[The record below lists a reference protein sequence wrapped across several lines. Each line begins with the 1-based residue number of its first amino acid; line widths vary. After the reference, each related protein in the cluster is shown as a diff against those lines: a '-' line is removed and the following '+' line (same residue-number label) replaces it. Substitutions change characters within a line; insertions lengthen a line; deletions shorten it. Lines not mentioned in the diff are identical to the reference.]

1 MIVVM
6 KGDAEK
12 ELIDAVISKI
22 TQLGYQPHPIYGEKR
37 TVIGAVGDERERER
51 VMETLANMP
60 GVEQVV
66 PILKPYKLAGTEVKK
81 EKSVIKINETVEVGG
96 ERLFIIAGPCSVESE
111 EQIVSTA
118 RAVAEAGANA
128 LRGGAFKPRTSPY
141 SFQGMEKE
149 GLKLLATAR
158 RETGLP
164 VVTEVMNPKDLDV
177 VETFADVIQ
186 IGARNVQNFSLLKLV
201 GEASKP
207 VLLKRGMSTTIKE
220 WLMSAEYILS
230 YGNNDVILC
239 ERGIRTFEN
248 ATRNTLDL
256 SAVPVLRHETHLPV
270 IVDPSHATGY
280 RHLVTPMAYAAVA
293 SGADGLM
300 VEVHP
305 KPDEAWSDGGQ
316 SLTFDGFADMMK
328 KIRAFAEAA
337 ERTV

>member
-6 KGDAEK
+6 KGDAER
-12 ELIDAVISKI
+12 ELIDAVIGKI
-22 TQLGYQPHPIYGEKR
+22 TQLGYSPHPIYGEKR

-51 VMETLANMP
+51 VMDTLSNMP
-60 GVEQVV
+60 GVERVV

-81 EKSVIKINETVEVGG
+81 EKSVIQIGQAVEVGG
-96 ERLFIIAGPCSVESE
+96 KKLLIIAGPCSVEGE
-111 EQIVSTA
+111 EQIMSTA
-118 RAVAEAGANA
+118 KAVAAAGAHA

-149 GLKLLATAR
+149 GLKLLAAAR

-164 VVTEVMNPKDLDV
+164 VVTEVMNPKDVDL
-177 VETFADVIQ
+177 VEAFADVLQ

-201 GEASKP
+201 GEVNKP
-207 VLLKRGMSTTIKE
+207 VLLKRGMSATIKE

-230 YGNNDVILC
+230 HGNDNVILC
-239 ERGIRTFEN
+239 ERGIRTFES

-256 SAVPVLRHETHLPV
+256 SAVPVLRQETHLPV
-270 IVDPSHATGY
+270 IVDPSHGTGY
-280 RHLVTPMAYAAVA
+280 RHLVAPMAYAAVA
-293 SGADGLM
+293 CGADGLM

-316 SLTFDGFADMMK
+316 SLTFEGFAEMMK
-328 KIRAFAEAA
+328 KIRIFAEAA